1 MKWKRAKNSELPDAD
16 PETPNNS
23 VDPFGNDYVCKI
35 CFHELSNTYFHCIG
49 CETIMSKDFNICIK
63 CFREESYLVNIEM
76 SPPNVYP
83 MASHYH
89 HFGDPKARCCHLL
102 STCLECAVCQK
113 CSFCLCVCHKSFQR
127 RCRFFST
134 ADKEEML
141 ENCARVIEGN
151 DVKYSIETLHRLRGE
166 VMIPIQA
173 DVSEIVAD
181 NGKVTGEVKEDDVL
195 QLLGV
200 EMNEVDNGS
209 CDVLECA
216 VSSTKKQRA
225 NSIEPVCP
233 VILLDSI

>member
-1 MKWKRAKNSELPDAD
+1 
-16 PETPNNS
+16 
-23 VDPFGNDYVCKI
+23 
-35 CFHELSNTYFHCIG
+35 
-49 CETIMSKDFNICIK
+49 
-63 CFREESYLVNIEM
+63 
-76 SPPNVYP
+76 
-83 MASHYH
+83 
-89 HFGDPKARCCHLL
+89 
-102 STCLECAVCQK
+102 
-113 CSFCLCVCHKSFQR
+113 
-127 RCRFFST
+127 
-134 ADKEEML
+134 ML